1 MEQLSELLAGRPD
14 FRAQPGQSSLF
25 MLGMGAFFVIFFL
38 RHIREEERSR
48 RKGR

>member
-1 MEQLSELLAGRPD
+1 METLSELLAGRPD
-14 FRAQPGQSSLF
+14 FWLSLVVILF

-48 RKGR
+48 RKDR